1 MADSVAP
8 SPMTLLPDAGP
19 DRSSVLHVFTL
30 PVPAGV
36 IESPPERF
44 HAIDIHLG
52 APVQASCRIDGRER
66 RGIQTQG
73 QFSLLPAGVT
83 GRWAMT
89 RPAQALLLLL
99 APSLLHDTA
108 DAIGVRGT
116 PVLAPAIQARDP
128 QLERI
133 AWILRAEHDDGYPGG
148 RLFTDSLA
156 AALATRLLRLPPN
169 PAPDDRAS
177 SRALPPR
184 RLRSVI
190 EYIEAHLDQDLTL
203 SELATVAGFSV
214 SHFKPLF
221 KHAVGVPVHRYVVE
235 RRVERARRLVLE
247 GDRSMAEIAVEVG
260 FAHQSHMARCMRRV
274 LGLSPSQIAR
284 SR

>member
-1 MADSVAP
+1 
-8 SPMTLLPDAGP
+8 MTLQHDAGP
-19 DRSSVLHVFTL
+19 DRSSVLHVFTV

-52 APVQASCRIDGRER
+52 TPVQVACRIDGRER
-66 RGIQTQG
+66 RGVQTQG
-73 QFSLLPAGVT
+73 QFCVLPAGAT

-89 RPAQALLLLL
+89 RPAEALLLML
-99 APSLLHDTA
+99 APSLVQDTA
-108 DAIGVRGT
+108 DALGLRGA
-116 PVLAPAIQARDP
+116 APLVPSIQARDP

-133 AWILRAEHDDGYPGG
+133 AWILRAEHEDGYPGG

-156 AALATRLLRLPPN
+156 SALATRLLRLPPN
-169 PAPDDRAS
+169 PAPDARSS
-177 SRALPPR
+177 SRGLPPR

-235 RRVERARRLVLE
+235 RRVELARRLLVTGRLT
-247 GDRSMAEIAVEVG
+247 MAEIAVEAG

-274 LGLSPSQIAR
+274 LGLSPSQIAIAAG
-284 SR
+284 